1 MGVFLPQLFQ
11 QLRPGGFRH
20 VQRIE
25 QAKQVAHVADFQH
38 PLCAQRRQRLRRQT
52 HRLLHLSLAHSAQ
65 HLQTHLGDLFKG
77 VAFGGGAVDV
87 LVVVVPQRLARRGL
101 RRLGDGQSHVRLERQ
116 QTAVEVGK
124 GDDLLRR
131 QKAAVLLIQTVLLEP
146 SHVVL
151 AAACRLVQ
159 AAQCKGGALLWLQ
172 MLQTELHFAPSF
184 PFPCFFSLVSFPAPA
199 QFRRLYTQKHPA
211 RHPPHHRMKGFCS
224 YFTLS
229 R

>member
-20 VQRIE
+20 AQRIE
-25 QAKQVAHVADFQH
+25 QAEQVAHVADFQH

-52 HRLLHLSLAHSAQ
+52 HRLLHLGFAHSAQ
-65 HLQTHLGDLFKG
+65 QFQTHLGDLLKG
-77 VAFGGGAVDV
+77 VALGRGAVDV
-87 LVVVVPQRLARRGL
+87 LVVVVPQRLARHGL
-101 RRLGDGQSHVRLERQ
+101 RRFGDGQGHIRFECQ
-116 QTAVEVGK
+116 QTTVQIGK

-131 QKAAVLLIQTVLLEP
+131 QKAAVLLIQAVLLEP

-159 AAQCKGGALLWLQ
+159 AAQRKGGALLWLQ
-172 MLQTELHFAPSF
+172 MLQTEPHPAPSF
-184 PFPCFFSLVSFPAPA
+184 PSLRRHNSGVSIHKNI
-199 QFRRLYTQKHPA
+199 RRGILRAHS
-211 RHPPHHRMKGFCS
+211 MKGFCP

-229 R
+229 G

>member
-20 VQRIE
+20 AQRIE
-25 QAKQVAHVADFQH
+25 QAEQVAHVADFQH

-77 VAFGGGAVDV
+77 VAFGRGAVDV

-101 RRLGDGQSHVRLERQ
+101 RRLGDGQGHIRLERQ
-116 QTAVEVGK
+116 QTAIQIGK

-131 QKAAVLLIQTVLLEP
+131 QKAAVLLIQAVLLEP

-159 AAQCKGGALLWLQ
+159 AAQRKRGALLWLQ

-184 PFPCFFSLVSFPAPA
+184 PFPCFFSLVFFPCTGTIPA
-199 QFRRLYTQKHPA
+199 SLYTKTSGAASSAPIV
-211 RHPPHHRMKGFCS
+211 
-224 YFTLS
+224 
-229 R
+229 